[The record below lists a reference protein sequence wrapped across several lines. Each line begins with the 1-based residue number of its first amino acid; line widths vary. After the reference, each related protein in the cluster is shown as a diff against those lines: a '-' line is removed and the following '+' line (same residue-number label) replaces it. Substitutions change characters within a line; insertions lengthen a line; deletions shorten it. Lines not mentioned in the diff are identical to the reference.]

1 MLRLRFALSPYVDGR
16 SRPMNVGVSL
26 LLTCAAFAPLAP
38 AHAAVVQEPAAAEAP
53 AANAAEAEAA
63 ASGAETPE
71 TGAAIP
77 EVLPGHSSHGV
88 AFDEGPRQA
97 AVLIPGTGVVSF
109 PVTSSVPEVQA
120 FVEQGIGQLHGFWY
134 LEAERSF
141 RQAAFLDPQCAIAYW
156 GMAMANVNNA
166 ERAKGFIAKAK
177 EREEGASDRE
187 RRYVRA
193 LHAYLNAETN
203 DTAQKRRRAED
214 YLRALEDIALDYPDD
229 LEAVAFQIFGMW
241 DARRDELGIVS
252 HLAVEALLAE
262 LFRRAPM
269 HPAHHYRIHLWDYR
283 KAEKALESARLCGP
297 SAPAIA
303 HMWHMPGHI
312 YSRLERYEEAVIL
325 QEASARV
332 DHAHQRRFGLL
343 PDEIHNYSHNN
354 EWLARNLSFVGRVDD
369 AVRLACNLIELP
381 RHPKLNRVDS
391 GGSSSLGRQRLFDL
405 LAEHRL
411 WDLTIA
417 LVDSPYLEPQDDE
430 DRELD
435 RLALIGSAA
444 AMTGDAARTEA
455 ILADLRERLAR
466 IEQEE
471 GTAVAA
477 ALETFD
483 RDHPLPVE
491 AAPVETTPS
500 ETFPAESVPSESTP
514 AASGATGAEPGAPIA
529 RGPSLGS
536 DDPVPAEGEPSPPAE
551 VQPEEPQP
559 PSDAEKAAAERTE
572 ARGKA
577 ETEARKPFESR
588 RKKVERKLA
597 LVEGHRCWQ
606 AGDFAGAYERLKE
619 GGEVDGA
626 TKAELRAAMGE
637 VDAALEE
644 LDKQIGRRKGQI
656 IPQAIK
662 AWVLDQAGRRDE
674 AIAALESLR
683 RTSGSFDLDAPLVAR
698 LNDLAVAAGLSG
710 DWRIPTAFE
719 QDPGGPA
726 DMEGLGPFRW
736 TPIEAPSWRLEDADG
751 NPDSL
756 DDRRGRPLVVIFYL
770 GAGCLHCVEQLE
782 KFGPQLEAYRQAGLD
797 IVAISSEDREQLKR
811 GIEDYGKPMPIRLLA
826 GGDLEAFRA
835 FRCFDDFESTPLHG
849 TFLIDGASRIRWKDI
864 GPEPFMDPEFLLRE
878 AQRQFS
884 LDAATTRLT
893 ESPATAPLTENA
905 R

>member
-1 MLRLRFALSPYVDGR
+1 MLRPRFPSPPGVDGR
-16 SRPMNVGVSL
+16 FRPMRVGVLL
-26 LLTCAAFAPLAP
+26 LLTFAP
-38 AHAAVVQEPAAAEAP
+38 HAAARLTAAQEPSADEAP
-53 AANAAEAEAA
+53 AANAAPVEAA
-63 ASGAETPE
+63 ASGSETPE

-141 RQAAFLDPQCAIAYW
+141 RQAAFLDPKCAIAYW

-177 EREEGASDRE
+177 ECEEGASDRE

-214 YLRALEDIALDYPDD
+214 YLRALEDIALEYPDD

-343 PDEIHNYSHNN
+343 PDEIHNYAHNN
-354 EWLARNLSFVGRVDD
+354 EWLARNLSFVGRVDE

-411 WDLTIA
+411 WELTISLA
-417 LVDSPYLEPQDDE
+417 DSPYLEPSEDE
-430 DRELD
+430 DRELE

-444 AMTGDAARTEA
+444 AMTGDAVRTEA
-455 ILADLRERLAR
+455 ILADLRERMAR

-491 AAPVETTPS
+491 AAPVETAPS
-500 ETFPAESVPSESTP
+500 DTGPPAEAVTNDANVTESTAP
-514 AASGATGAEPGAPIA
+514 DATTA

-536 DDPVPAEGEPSPPAE
+536 DDPVPAQGEPSPPAE
-551 VQPEEPQP
+551 PEP
-559 PSDAEKAAAERTE
+559 PSEAERAATERTE

-577 ETEARKPFESR
+577 ETEARKSFESR

-606 AGDFAGAYERLKE
+606 AGDFAGAHERLKDSS
-619 GGEVDGA
+619 EVDGA

-637 VDAALEE
+637 VDAAIEE
-644 LDKQIGRRKGQI
+644 LDKQLGRRKGQI
-656 IPQAIK
+656 IPHAIK

-710 DWRIPTAFE
+710 DWRMPTAFE

-736 TPIEAPSWRLEDADG
+736 SPIDAPSWRLEDADG
-751 NPDSL
+751 NGDSL

-835 FRCFDDFESTPLHG
+835 YRCFDDFESTPLHG
-849 TFLIDGASRIRWKDI
+849 TFLIDGAGRIRWKDI

-878 AQRQFS
+878 AQRQFA
-884 LDAATTRLT
+884 LDAATIRLSET
-893 ESPATAPLTENA
+893 PATAPLTEIA